1 MLDQNLATRT
11 TGPDGSAETEYSAS
25 LDTGG
30 AAAGLGKGPLTGK
43 MRFLLRLSANANLS
57 DAKIITFTLQHSAD
71 NSSFADIAAPTL
83 SKVQTGAGGV
93 GTAASDNY
101 FDPPPNLKRYVRV
114 KAVTDTSPGTLGVW
128 TYDFFA
134 VLGNQAGL

>member
-11 TGPDGSAETEYSAS
+11 TGPDGSAETEYSAA

-43 MRFLLRLSANANLS
+43 MRLLLKLSANANLS
-57 DAKIITFTLQHSAD
+57 DTKTITFTIQHSAD
-71 NSSFADIAAPTL
+71 NSSYADIANPTL
-83 SKVQTGAGGV
+83 SVVQTGAGGAGV
-93 GTAASDNY
+93 AASDNY
-101 FDPPPNLKRYVRV
+101 FDPPPGLKRYVRV
-114 KAVTDTSPGTLGVW
+114 KAVTASSPGTLGVW

-134 VLGNQAGL
+134 VLGNQPGL